1 MKNWLDEVTNSAG
14 QGFQVGLI
22 GGSTFHFFK
31 SLCISPT
38 HIPTA
43 CHAARLNAP
52 RIGGKLAA
60 WSVLCNVSHDA
71 LVFVRQKNDPWD
83 RIFAPAISSGLLSLL
98 CRRSLR
104 ASACFS
110 MFGALYGTVP
120 EVGLIMADKLEAD
133 RKLEKRGSSKTN

>member
-1 MKNWLDEVTNSAG
+1 MYPCDFMFRHPRTMKNWLDEVTNSAG
-14 QGFQVGLI
+14 LGFQVGLI
-22 GGSTFHFFK
+22 GRST
-31 SLCISPT
+31 
-38 HIPTA
+38 
-43 CHAARLNAP
+43 ARLNAP

-60 WSVLCNVSHDA
+60 WCALYNVSHDA

-98 CRRSLR
+98 CRHSLR
-104 ASACFS
+104 ASACFI
-110 MFGALYGTVP
+110 MFGALFGTVP